1 MPTSDYWRE
10 RELEQIRRSLMT
22 DEQYAARLREIHN
35 GALRSIQDQIDA
47 FYGRYATKEGITM
60 AEARKRISRL
70 DVEEFSDKAAQ
81 YVRELNFT
89 TRANEE
95 LRLYNVTMK
104 INRLELLKKNI
115 ELELI
120 AARSAE
126 ELFLFE
132 RFTAAAQ
139 AEYERQS
146 GILGMTVNKNAKEL
160 ERLVNADFLGASW
173 SDRIWADQT
182 VLRSEI
188 DKLLTRGILQGT
200 NPTVLAREL
209 RKTVDATIYNSE
221 RLLKTELA
229 RIQSEVFQD
238 SMDQASIQKYEYVAE
253 PGACKICAPL
263 NGKLF
268 DLSAAQAGVNMYPMH
283 PNCRCSSIPYF
294 DREAWDADLRARG
307 L

>member
-1 MPTSDYWRE
+1 MSDYWRE
-10 RELEQIRRSLMT
+10 RELEQIRRSIMT

-35 GALRSIQDQIDA
+35 GALRSIQEQIDA
-47 FYGRYATKEGITM
+47 FYGRYATREGITM
-60 AEARKRISRL
+60 AEARKRISRH
-70 DVEEFSDKAAQ
+70 DVEAFSSKAAQ

-89 TRANEE
+89 PRANEE

-132 RFTAAAQ
+132 RFTAAARM
-139 AEYERQS
+139 EYERQS
-146 GILGMTVNKNAKEL
+146 GILGMTVNRNAKEL
-160 ERLVNADFLGASW
+160 ERLVNADFLGANW
-173 SDRIWADQT
+173 SDRIWTDQT
-182 VLRSEI
+182 ALRSEI
-188 DKLLTRGILQGT
+188 DKLLSRGILQGT

-209 RKTVDATIYNSE
+209 RKVVETTIYNSE

-229 RIQSEVFQD
+229 RVQADVFQD
-238 SMDQASIQKYEYVAE
+238 SLEQAGLDEYEYVAE
-253 PGACKICAPL
+253 PSACTICAPL
-263 NGKLF
+263 DGKTFFLR
-268 DLSAAQAGVNMYPMH
+268 DAQPGVNIYPMH
-283 PNCRCSSIPYF
+283 PNCRCSSVPVF